1 MAYGYKWKPNKAQV
15 AEFKK
20 QMEELDAFLEEHWHD
35 VKASMSRDSF
45 YFMYNG
51 TPYRVS
57 NHSIEASNK
66 KAYNWRGEQVREK
79 YHPDERDKET
89 RYIHASKT
97 RFIEIYNRIMSGIEV
112 DGHGNA
118 MV

>member
-1 MAYGYKWKPNKAQV
+1 MGFYKWKPKKSDV

-20 QMEELDAFLEEHWHD
+20 KMEELEAFLDEHWRD
-35 VKASMSRDSF
+35 ISASMGRDSF
-45 YFMYNG
+45 YFVHEG
-51 TPYRVS
+51 VPYRVS

-66 KAYNWRGEQVREK
+66 RAYNRNGEKVREK

-97 RFIEIYNRIMSGIEV
+97 RFIEIYNRIVSGVEV

-118 MV
+118 IC